1 MKPFKS
7 YIVLNGN
14 HFPVYECQAIDEPT
28 TSRNFKLNTPYE
40 CNGKLVYMTPNK
52 WLQIDQLMI
61 EDKPYPAL
69 ELAKEKI
76 GEIKKIKIG

>member
-1 MKPFKS
+1 
-7 YIVLNGN
+7 
-14 HFPVYECQAIDEPT
+14 
-28 TSRNFKLNTPYE
+28 
-40 CNGKLVYMTPNK
+40 MTPNK

-69 ELAKEKI
+69 ELAKEKV